1 MGVPGLLRWL
11 HQHFP
16 TACRISSR
24 LDLGQ
29 PPHSLFIDLNS
40 TLHQGGRQSNGDF
53 NTIVAA
59 IEQIVHKIQP
69 QKLLF
74 LAIDG
79 VPPRMKERLQRERR
93 SRLATSR
100 TTSKAAFN
108 AYTITPGTPWMRMF
122 EIHLVRFIEEK
133 LRFDPEWRGLNVVFS
148 GCQDPGEGEQK
159 IMEYLRAKGN
169 GEQHCVWSND
179 ADTVLLS
186 LATHVPGIT
195 MVSERQSGDN
205 CSYTLVEIDDLAERI
220 SKRYSPSDDEDTDK
234 SDEGIDHSNKGIDYS
249 VRRRDR
255 LIDDLVFMTFFA
267 GNDFLPPGPFIKVAS
282 DALCI
287 HDLWM
292 LYARLPAKY
301 RRNLHDRGVINI
313 RAFKELLALLSA
325 DGEDRAFRNHV
336 GATALGSQITAS
348 RLRRMEWDTQRTG
361 LERTPPP
368 VKQQRR
374 NAKRKKDNGR
384 LIPHVWTG
392 DIGNL
397 SELDLANDL
406 AWTLG
411 TQPLRPD
418 ADVEY
423 NVPENGGVLD
433 TPMLTLDR
441 IPLICPSLVSSALAI
456 AALVNANIV
465 GSIAAQAAMIEVDR
479 GLGNSRIKWLQSFA
493 RYLHLECEV
502 RGSSDPLYQA
512 EFNRWKKQR
521 THSRADT
528 VEKNSAPAIAI
539 VLGDFKL
546 CPPTHIIT
554 VTAKFPTVQT
564 YNEPIALVSDSA
576 WDTLLVDGRTEHRRS
591 QELFAW
597 KSMFYRQHYPKMNP
611 ANFIHCLC
619 KHYAEALGWTALYY
633 FSGQVSSWEFSWPNE
648 IESSFSGVAPLESDL
663 LVFLDVNSHSDRWDC
678 VPVSEA
684 NPPLLREHL
693 LCVMPKDSWQLM
705 SEKEREMA
713 QMLSQNQYSDV
724 ARMQVHNLLVGRDR
738 GDAPLVYFWYL

>member
-16 TACRISSR
+16 TACRISN
-24 LDLGQ
+24 
-29 PPHSLFIDLNS
+29 LNS

-59 IEQIVHKIQP
+59 IEQIVHKIRP
-69 QKLLF
+69 QNLLF

-79 VPPRMKERLQRERR
+79 ERLQRERR

-169 GEQHCVWSND
+169 GERHCVC
-179 ADTVLLS
+179 
-186 LATHVPGIT
+186 
-195 MVSERQSGDN
+195 ERQSGEN

-234 SDEGIDHSNKGIDYS
+234 SDEGIDRNNKGIDHN

-301 RRNLHDRGVINI
+301 HRNLHDRG
-313 RAFKELLALLSA
+313 ELLALLSA

-336 GATALGSQITAS
+336 GATALDRKSLPPACGAWNGILSAQTLSAPRRGQTAEAE
-348 RLRRMEWDTQRTG
+348 RQAKERQWPVDPLRMD
-361 LERTPPP
+361 
-368 VKQQRR
+368 RR
-374 NAKRKKDNGR
+374 
-384 LIPHVWTG
+384 H
-392 DIGNL
+392 GNL
-397 SELDLANDL
+397 SELDLASDL

-411 TQPLRPD
+411 TQPLGPD

-423 NVPENGGVLD
+423 NSPNL
-433 TPMLTLDR
+433 
-441 IPLICPSLVSSALAI
+441 PSLVSSALAM

-493 RYLHLECEV
+493 RSLHLECEV
-502 RGSSDPLYQA
+502 RGLSDPLYQA
-512 EFNRWKKQR
+512 ECNRWKKRR
-521 THSRADT
+521 THSRADA

-576 WDTLLVDGRTEHRRS
+576 WDTLLIDGRTEHRRS

-611 ANFIHCLC
+611 ANFIYCLC
-619 KHYAEALGWTALYY
+619 KHYAEAWDGRR
-633 FSGQVSSWEFSWPNE
+633 FSSWEFSWPNE

-693 LCVMPKDSWQLM
+693 LCVMPKDSWQ
-705 SEKEREMA
+705 
-713 QMLSQNQYSDV
+713 
-724 ARMQVHNLLVGRDR
+724 
-738 GDAPLVYFWYL
+738 